1 MQQQGTADFVLRA
14 MTAEDIA
21 GGLRLCRA
29 SGWNQLEEDWRLFVE
44 SAGSGGL
51 LIERAGKILGTAA
64 YMRYDALAWV
74 AMMLVDPAERGAGLG
89 AQLLAGALAA
99 LGDAP
104 CVGLD
109 ATPLGEP
116 LYRRFGFVGDY
127 SLART
132 KATIDRARFPDAA
145 GAARR
150 MLASDL
156 EAVCRRDREVFGAD
170 RGRLLASLFER
181 APGVRLDRSR
191 CGRGQGLQLRTPG
204 PSLRPIGSG
213 GGGGRR
219 HCTGAG
225 DELPLAIG
233 RQGVC
238 DRCAAAR
245 RGVAR
250 VSEVGGVCGR
260 APVSAYVCP
269 RTCPSRDSGA
279 TVRDMRTGVRVTTYL
294 RAR

>member
-1 MQQQGTADFVLRA
+1 MQDTGTPDFVLRA
-14 MTAEDIA
+14 MTTEDIA

-44 SAGSGGL
+44 SSGSGGL

-132 KATIDRARFPDAA
+132 KATIDGSRFPGWRGCGAPHARERCGGGVPAGSRSLRRGSRTAA
-145 GAARR
+145 GG
-150 MLASDL
+150 
-156 EAVCRRDREVFGAD
+156 AVRTR
-170 RGRLLASLFER
+170 
-181 APGVRLDRSR
+181 PGVRLDRR
-191 CGRGQGLQLRTPG
+191 
-204 PSLRPIGSG
+204 
-213 GGGGRR
+213 
-219 HCTGAG
+219 
-225 DELPLAIG
+225 
-233 RQGVC
+233 
-238 DRCAAAR
+238 
-245 RGVAR
+245 
-250 VSEVGGVCGR
+250 
-260 APVSAYVCP
+260 
-269 RTCPSRDSGA
+269 
-279 TVRDMRTGVRVTTYL
+279 
-294 RAR
+294 

>member
-1 MQQQGTADFVLRA
+1 MLIGGVMQQEGTSDFVLRA
-14 MTAEDIA
+14 MTGEDIA

-44 SAGSGGL
+44 STGSGAL

-89 AQLLAGALAA
+89 AQLLGGALAA

-132 KATIDRARFPDAA
+132 KATIDRARFPNSS

-156 EAVCRRDREVFGAD
+156 GVVCRRDREVFGAD
-170 RGRLLASLFER
+170 RGRLLKSLFER
-181 APGVRLDRSR
+181 APECAWVVPDAAGVRGYSF
-191 CGRGQGLQLRTPG
+191 GRPGHLYHQLG
-204 PSLRPIGSG
+204 PVVAADAGTARELVTSSLSPL
-213 GGGGRR
+213 GGRVF
-219 HCTGAG
+219 AI
-225 DELPLAIG
+225 DAPLFDGEWLDFLKSVGFVEERRFLRMFVRGHVHPGIPA
-233 RQGVC
+233 RQYTI
-238 DRCAAAR
+238 
-245 RGVAR
+245 
-250 VSEVGGVCGR
+250 CGPEF
-260 APVSAYVCP
+260 A
-269 RTCPSRDSGA
+269 
-279 TVRDMRTGVRVTTYL
+279 
-294 RAR
+294 

>member
-1 MQQQGTADFVLRA
+1 
-14 MTAEDIA
+14 MTTEDIA

-29 SGWNQLEEDWRLFVE
+29 SGWNQLEEDWRLFVD
-44 SAGSGGL
+44 SPGSGGL
-51 LIERAGKILGTAA
+51 LIERTGKILGTAA

-89 AQLLAGALAA
+89 AKLLAGALAA

-150 MLASDL
+150 MLVSDV

-170 RGRLLASLFER
+170 RSGLLAALFER
-181 APGVRLDRSR
+181 APECAWIVPDAAGVKGYSL
-191 CGRGQGLQLRTPG
+191 GRPGHLYHQLG
-204 PSLRPIGSG
+204 PVVATDAGIAEELVTSCLSQL
-213 GGGGRR
+213 GGRVF
-219 HCTGAG
+219 AI
-225 DELPLAIG
+225 DVPLLDGQWLDFLKSVGFVEERRFLRMFVRGHVHPGIPARQYAI
-233 RQGVC
+233 
-238 DRCAAAR
+238 
-245 RGVAR
+245 
-250 VSEVGGVCGR
+250 CGPEF
-260 APVSAYVCP
+260 A
-269 RTCPSRDSGA
+269 
-279 TVRDMRTGVRVTTYL
+279 
-294 RAR
+294 